1 MPIEITGKILND
13 LGFPATGG
21 YRVKAME
28 YSVGTDQL
36 RQLGTDIPLSS
47 DGSYKLLLDKNAA
60 NVHLQIVDANNREVG
75 RTTMQQ
81 VVSGKAHELY
91 WAVPSVAGQS
101 EYTRLRTELQTKLDL
116 GEGRLKEVLRS
127 LQEDPEK
134 NRRDFTLLAQQ
145 IGWDA
150 RVIAM
155 MARAE
160 LLSDSD
166 IVMREYYYAA
176 FRAGLPL
183 EEGQENLLH
192 RAEITGLIAAWKQAA
207 SDKIISPE
215 LGKGDALKAA
225 AERFQSKAQALA
237 LAYKA
242 AGSTST
248 MDDLLKL
255 SLPNEADRRRFIDL
269 YSKWQGAAEAFWAF
283 LLTNGF
289 TDVQVKA
296 LQLDAQLGNLTL
308 NNAPVMLKMKLAV
321 VPLDDLVRLALAGY
335 FDANSVKWATL
346 FPDAEIAVA
355 FEEGSVAV
363 RRSRYIQ
370 VMADQIHKSYPT
382 AVITALVTNDVLPV
396 AAAEKTAVVAHLTKI
411 ATQHIGKTGDA
422 AKPFEFGTKLLKN
435 TEGYAALAPTTQAE
449 LKKLERTFQL
459 TPDDTAMQGLLKN
472 GLHSAMAIVKLSRNG
487 FIQQFGTAFAVK
499 KADSLAIAEGIYQK
513 ALQIHTATLNM
524 AIAVATYQNNPL
536 VQAVDGVPITTGAIV
551 NQTLV
556 DPRSVLNYP
565 TLENLFGNLDYC
577 ECSECRS
584 VLSPAAYLVDLLQF
598 LDRERDMDGAVLSRK
613 PLDVLLERR
622 PDIADLEL
630 SCENTNTAM
639 PYIDLVN
646 EVMEHYVQNGASV
659 AGLKPFN
666 VAEGTA
672 SADLIADPIISTT
685 RQNRMTF
692 VYENV
697 LRNTKAPLPILPFN
711 YSLEHL
717 RAWFD
722 AHETPLA
729 EALWTLK
736 GSNED
741 ILLENLQL
749 SRETFAILALPIT
762 ADALPSYFD
771 FVPSLPTLTT
781 AQKLGELSNARLFA
795 QALDLSYKELIELLK
810 TPFVNPQGLDTTL
823 KLLNDDEIKF
833 KLLENHPDVNVRTSL
848 AQAAAIVQGLRAA
861 PILPAD
867 IAPLFGNDVK
877 RWLIENDRFQFISD
891 LQSNIVTMDRLFLR
905 RNMVNLQQ
913 NQATGLDMLKLMRF
927 VRLWRATG
935 WKLADFAKICPVLL
949 PEAEFATVTEANID
963 RYFRFLTLR
972 CGFVRLLQNQLGLGT
987 KKGFDDFVQLWQNNP
1002 ILNNRPAELRQYEA
1016 LARLLKMKSV
1026 TDVQLL
1032 VRTGLT
1038 GEALVFMLPQIDSGN
1053 QITSIGSL
1061 LSFIDLT
1068 KKIKTAKIKLKEWD
1082 YLALHNDPD
1091 GKLTP
1096 SVSSIQTVILQ
1107 IKSALRQADNEL
1119 SQVADLEGLRLR
1131 LGQVFDTQMTDVFFE
1146 LLADQKT
1153 YVAALDV
1160 EVLPA
1165 ELEVWVLRTRLSFD
1179 NFERKIAVKGRLTVD
1194 DFNSLPGDIPAPVSA
1209 ALSNILIQS
1218 QQSVTDFFI
1227 QYPALQPVFDA
1238 YQNAA
1243 TQTEGISALL
1253 ALLLPDLK
1261 DRLQKQII
1269 RQVLAV
1275 ATKTDAE
1282 IIAAL
1287 IEDNQVLSAAAS
1299 PNLPLVNDLLRF
1311 EANDNF
1317 NRIGGK
1323 AFISVPT
1330 TEGYEITA
1338 ETAGNY
1344 TIQLIINGQVVL
1356 NGAVSVGRP
1365 LRSLQPITLKGEQA
1379 YQVGF
1384 EIVPNGQPQTEPVV
1398 LKIRNRNTAK
1408 PIGITPYLIS
1418 NEDYIRGSVALR
1430 RVFKATQAVRLFRLN
1445 ALEINYL
1452 CRQPAFKL
1460 AVNSPR
1466 SFLNG
1471 LATEGGQ
1478 VNNAES
1484 KTAALQ
1490 ALNLVDYVLLRE
1502 SFDALDEGLLLHL
1515 LQNPTLVLTNGKPA
1529 FCEALNTNRLDMEAL
1544 LTRFTGSNQM
1554 TGLADFGTL
1563 GRVIA
1568 ALNLVTKWNGA
1579 TAVNLLSWTKT
1590 TPSVLEV
1597 NSLKTTL
1604 QPLNELQF
1612 GREAWQSLLKQ
1623 VNDPLRARQRDA
1635 LVAWILN
1642 RHKNLPATDSRRYVN
1657 TLDKLFEY
1665 FLIDPGMEPVIQTSP
1680 IRQALS
1686 SVQLFIHRLLM
1697 NLEPQVSPRAIPTTQ
1712 WSWMKRYRVWEAN
1725 RKIFLFPENWLEP
1738 ELRDNKSPF
1747 FKDFENELLQSD
1759 ITDELAEA
1767 AYLRY
1772 LEKLDDVAKLDI
1784 CGMYVDERDTDA
1796 KVGNTDDIVHVFG
1809 RTNGASRR
1817 FFYRRYEGGSWTAWE
1832 KVDLPIEG
1840 NQVMPVMWK
1849 GRLFLFWLSWRKT
1862 DAQYNGGGTGEVGK
1876 LSLIQAQAPLME
1888 IHEAVLTWS
1897 ELFNGKWQAP
1907 RSAEGA
1913 GLVFEGN
1920 PFDRGSV
1927 SMFCHVFLEPT
1938 YKNQILEVNIGGY
1951 TRRFFNKNSNPEKAD
1966 AHTTLAAWQN
1976 NVEILYGRA
1985 DRRRQYRVFNKENF
1999 EVNIKQPADASKEI
2013 VTTKLFEQPNWSS
2026 RFYVLPPSNPM
2037 ENVWEAPFFYHDATN
2052 VFSADADE
2060 TSYAAVW
2067 KLKWYYEPPR
2077 FEIPKR
2083 YDFIEPII
2091 TQDLLRLPSEVVAV
2105 KGLDQIIRRVNSAST
2120 VLKGGTAAQVGT
2132 RLGSG
2137 ITSGILASGIFS
2149 SGLRMSAV
2157 NPSTSVNVGNTASG
2171 TTLGS
2176 LLGSVGTTVLSSNLG
2191 TISGTTNPINSGLLS
2206 GNSIRLGG
2214 TTSLNLGGGV
2224 SGMRMR

>member
-1 MPIEITGKILND
+1 MSIEIAGKILND
-13 LGFPATGG
+13 LGFPTTGG
-21 YRVKAME
+21 YKVRAME

-47 DGSYKLLLDKNAA
+47 DGSYKVLLDKNAA
-60 NVHLQIVDANNREVG
+60 NVQLQIVDANNREVG

-91 WAVPSVAGQS
+91 WAIPSVAGQS
-101 EYTRLRTELQTKLDL
+101 EYARLRSELQTKLDL
-116 GEGRLKEVLRS
+116 EEGRLKEVLRN
-127 LQEDPEK
+127 LREDPEK
-134 NRRDFTLLAQQ
+134 NRHDFTILAQQ
-145 IGWDA
+145 VGWDA

-155 MARAE
+155 IARAE

-166 IVMREYYYAA
+166 PVMREYYYAA

-192 RAEITGLIAAWKQAA
+192 RADITGLMTAWKQAA
-207 SDKIISPE
+207 NDKIISAE
-215 LGKGDALKAA
+215 LGKGEALKAA
-225 AERFQSKAQALA
+225 AEKFQGKAQALA

-269 YSKWQGAAEAFWAF
+269 YSKWQGAAEAFWSF

-289 TDVQVKA
+289 SDEKVKA

-308 NNAPVMLKMKLAV
+308 NNASVMLKMKMAV
-321 VPLDDLVRLALAGY
+321 APLDDVVRLALAGY
-335 FDANSVKWATL
+335 FDAKFEKWTTL
-346 FPDAEIAVA
+346 FTDAEIAIA

-370 VMADQIHKSYPT
+370 VMADQIRKSYPT
-382 AVITALVTNDVLPV
+382 AVITALVSDDTLPV
-396 AAAEKTAVVAHLTKI
+396 ETAEKAEVIAFLTNI
-411 ATQHIGKTGDA
+411 ATQHIGKTGEA

-435 TEGYAALAPTTQAE
+435 TEKFAELAQTTQAE

-472 GLHSAMAIVKLSRNG
+472 GLHSAMAIVKLTRNG
-487 FIQQFGTAFAVK
+487 FVQQFGTAFAAK
-499 KADSLAIAEGIYQK
+499 KADSLVIAEGIYQK

-536 VQAVDGVPITTGAIV
+536 VQAVDGVPITNAVIGAV
-551 NQTLV
+551 A

-598 LDRERDMDGAVLSRK
+598 LDRERDIDGTALPRI

-666 VAEGTA
+666 VAEGTT
-672 SADLIADPIISTT
+672 SADLIAEPTISET

-692 VYENV
+692 VYDTV
-697 LRNTKAPLPILPFN
+697 LRNTKAPLSILPFN
-711 YSLEHL
+711 YPLEHL
-717 RAWFD
+717 RAWFN

-736 GSNED
+736 GNNED
-741 ILLENLQL
+741 ILLETLRL
-749 SRETFAILALPIT
+749 SREAFAILALPIST
-762 ADALPSYFD
+762 DTLSSHFD
-771 FVPSLPTLTT
+771 YVPSLPTLTT

-795 QALDLSYKELIELLK
+795 QALNLTYKELIELLK
-810 TPFVNPQGLDTTL
+810 IPFVNPQGLDTTL
-823 KLLNDDEIKF
+823 KLLNDDEVKF
-833 KLLENHPDVNVRTSL
+833 KLLENHPDINVRTSL

-867 IAPLFGNDVK
+867 IAPLFENNVK
-877 RWLIENDRFQFISD
+877 QWLIENERFQFISD

-905 RNMVNLQQ
+905 HNSANLQQ
-913 NQATGLDMLKLMRF
+913 NQPIDLDYQKLLRF

-935 WKLADFAKICPVLL
+935 WKLADFAKIAPALL
-949 PEAEFATVTEANID
+949 PEAEFANLTESNID
-963 RYFRFLTLR
+963 RYFRVLTLR
-972 CGFVRLLQNQLGLGT
+972 CAFVRLVQNRLGLD
-987 KKGFDDFVQLWQNNP
+987 KKGLDDFVQLWQQNP
-1002 ILNNRPAELRQYEA
+1002 TLAGNAAELRQYEA
-1016 LARLLKMKSV
+1016 LARLLQIKSV
-1026 TDVQLL
+1026 ADVQLL

-1038 GEALVFMLPQIDSGN
+1038 DEAFVFMLPQIDGGN
-1053 QITSIGSL
+1053 QITNLGSL
-1061 LSFIDLT
+1061 LSFIELT
-1068 KKIKTAKIKLKEWD
+1068 QKIKAAKIKLKEWD

-1107 IKSALRQADNEL
+1107 IKSALHQVDNEL
-1119 SQVADLEGLRLR
+1119 TQVADLEGLRLR
-1131 LGQVFDTQMTDVFFE
+1131 LGQVFDTQMTDLFFE

-1153 YVAALDV
+1153 FTAALDV
-1160 EVLPA
+1160 DVLPA
-1165 ELEVWVLRTRLSFD
+1165 ELEVWALRPRLSFN
-1179 NFERKIAVKGRLTVD
+1179 NFDRKIAVKGRLTD
-1194 DFNSLPGDIPAPVSA
+1194 TDLTTLPADTPAPTRA
-1209 ALSNILIQS
+1209 ALSTISAQS
-1218 QQSVTDFFI
+1218 QKSIADFFLP
-1227 QYPALQPVFDA
+1227 YPALQPAFDA
-1238 YQNAA
+1238 FQNAK
-1243 TQTEGISALL
+1243 TQAAGFAALL
-1253 ALLLPDLK
+1253 TILLPDLK
-1261 DRLQKQII
+1261 GQLQKQAI
-1269 RQVLAV
+1269 RQVIAV
-1275 ATKTDAE
+1275 ATKTDVEMAWT
-1282 IIAAL
+1282 L
-1287 IEDNQVLSAAAS
+1287 LEDNQVLNSAAS
-1299 PNLPLVNDLLRF
+1299 SDLPLMFDLLRF
-1311 EANDNF
+1311 EANENF
-1317 NRIGGK
+1317 SLIGGK

-1330 TEGYEITA
+1330 TEEYEITA
-1338 ETAGNY
+1338 ETSGNY
-1344 TIQLIINGQVVL
+1344 TIQLNINGQTVL
-1356 NGAVSVGRP
+1356 NGAVSVGSP
-1365 LRSLQPITLKGEQA
+1365 LRSLQPIALKGEQV
-1379 YQVGF
+1379 YPIGF
-1384 EIVPNGQPQTEPVV
+1384 EIQGIGPPQTEPVA

-1408 PIGITPYLIS
+1408 PLPLTPYLIS
-1418 NEDYIRGSVALR
+1418 IEDYIRGSAALR
-1430 RVFKATQAVRLFRLN
+1430 RIFKATQAARLFRLN
-1445 ALEINYL
+1445 PLEITYL
-1452 CRQPAFKL
+1452 CRQSAFKL
-1460 AVNSPR
+1460 VINNPS

-1471 LATEGGQ
+1471 FSTEGGQ
-1478 VNNAES
+1478 VNSVEA

-1502 SFDALDEGLLLHL
+1502 SFDALDEGLLLRL
-1515 LQNPTLVLTNGKPA
+1515 LQNPALVLSNGKPA

-1544 LTRFTGSNQM
+1544 LTRFTGSSQM
-1554 TGLADFGTL
+1554 TGLADLGTL
-1563 GRVIA
+1563 RRVTE
-1568 ALNLVTKWNGA
+1568 ALNLITKWNGA
-1579 TAVNLLSWTKT
+1579 TAENLLMWTKT

-1597 NSLKTTL
+1597 NLLKTAL

-1642 RHKNLPATDSRRYVN
+1642 RHKSLPASDSRRYVN

-1665 FLIDPGMEPVIQTSP
+1665 FLIDPGMEPMIQTSP

-1697 NLEPQVSPRAIPTTQ
+1697 NLEPQVSPRAIPTAQ

-1747 FKDFENELLQSD
+1747 FKDLENELLQSD

-1817 FFYRRYEGGSWTAWE
+1817 FFYRRYEGGTWTAWE

-1862 DAQYNGGGTGEVGK
+1862 DARYNGGGTGEVGK

-1888 IHEAVLTWS
+1888 THEAVLTWS

-1907 RSAEGA
+1907 RSTEGA
-1913 GLVFEGN
+1913 GLNFKGA
-1920 PFDRGSV
+1920 PFDRDGV
-1927 SMFCHVFLEPT
+1927 SLYCHVFLEPT
-1938 YKNQILEVNIGGY
+1938 YKNQILEINIGGY
-1951 TRRFFNKNSNPEKAD
+1951 TRRFFNKNSNPETAE
-1966 AHTTLAAWQN
+1966 AYTALTEWQGN
-1976 NVEILYGRA
+1976 LNTLYGRA
-1985 DRRRQYRVFNKENF
+1985 ARYKQYRVYSKGHF
-1999 EVNIKQPADASKEI
+1999 EVNIKQPEDASKEI
-2013 VTTKLFEQPNWSS
+2013 VTTKLFEKPNWSN
-2026 RFYVLPPSNPM
+2026 RYFILPPPNPM
-2037 ENVWEAPFFYHDATN
+2037 QNVWEAPFFYRDAAH
-2052 VFSADADE
+2052 VFSADSDE

-2091 TQDLLRLPSEVVAV
+2091 TQDLLRLPNEVVAV
-2105 KGLDQIIRRVNSAST
+2105 KGLDQIIRRVNSAAT
-2120 VLKGGTAAQVGT
+2120 VLTGGNKTQI
-2132 RLGSG
+2132 RSLGSG
-2137 ITSGILASGIFS
+2137 ILNGATGGIADAFDSSAGVSGS
-2149 SGLRMSAV
+2149 
-2157 NPSTSVNVGNTASG
+2157 
-2171 TTLGS
+2171 TLGS
-2176 LLGSVGTTVLSSNLG
+2176 VLGSVGSTVFSNNLG
-2191 TISGTTNPINSGLLS
+2191 NITGTANAINNGLLS
-2206 GNSIRLGG
+2206 GNSVRLGG

-2224 SGMRMR
+2224 SGFRMR